1 MVFDIRGV
9 DDVKLGK
16 ISLRAKLLNI
26 PSCGWY
32 FEVFE
37 PPRSWE
43 KKRVEIISVVQTGG
57 YAPMHYHFTCHTYCK

>member
-43 KKRVEIISVVQTGG
+43 KKKGRD
-57 YAPMHYHFTCHTYCK
+57 HFSCPNRGVCSNALPFYMSYIL